1 MIKINLQILPLMSH
15 YLKCKEEIPL
25 SDTEIIIHK
34 IDIYLFHK
42 VNLYPEKDIDA
53 GVQLS

>member
-1 MIKINLQILPLMSH
+1 MSH

-42 VNLYPEKDIDA
+42 VNLYPEKEIDA